1 MSKDLEKIKE
11 IAVPILKQNGVEF
24 AGVFGSVARGESR
37 VGSDVDILVKFASRP
52 TFAGYL
58 RLDDALRASL
68 GREIDLVTVGGVN
81 KFLLP
86 EIEKD
91 LMVLYGQRPN
101 LSFRN

>member
-1 MSKDLEKIKE
+1 M
-11 IAVPILKQNGVEF
+11 PIFKTERRRICRRFWQCGKGR
-24 AGVFGSVARGESR
+24 A

-81 KFLLP
+81 KFCSRRLKRFNGIIWTKTKFIFPKL
-86 EIEKD
+86 KNFA
-91 LMVLYGQRPN
+91 RK
-101 LSFRN
+101 